1 MYYKTKKEKKLGK
14 LISNMLEI
22 ELFKDIVEAIDQREN
37 EQILETKTKFANLSQ
52 LNIPITEKFYLLSR
66 KEHIFFVLSNGTLF
80 LSEV

>member
-1 MYYKTKKEKKLGK
+1 
-14 LISNMLEI
+14 MLEI